1 MGRRRVKNQFKNSI
15 TYIIAIAILSILSFF
30 GIENGITN
38 KGKTTTN
45 VVNLE
50 NLKNIT
56 IKTANSIN
64 EEFISDNKQNLK
76 VYFFDVNQAD
86 SILVVNNE
94 QTMLIDAGNNND
106 GQLLVENLK
115 SLKITKIDYLI
126 GTHPHEDH
134 IGGLDDIIK
143 NFSIGTIY
151 MPKVQANTKT
161 FEDVLDAVAEKDL
174 KISTPKINDTFSI
187 GNAECKV
194 LSIDNN
200 VTNFNLSSIVIQ
212 MKFDG
217 ISYLFMGDA
226 EKEVEENILKEFNYD
241 SQSIKS
247 NIIKVGHH
255 GSNTS
260 SSEDFI
266 NAVAPELSIISVG
279 KDNSYKHPSN
289 EVIERLNKINSEIYR
304 TDEVGNIFIEQ
315 QKRGN

>member
-1 MGRRRVKNQFKNSI
+1 MGRRKIKNQFKNSI
-15 TYIIAIAILSILSFF
+15 TYLIAIVILLILSFCC
-30 GIENGITN
+30 IENGIVN
-38 KGKTTTN
+38 KENTPTN

-50 NLKNIT
+50 NIT

-64 EEFISDNKQNLK
+64 KEFISNDKQNLK
-76 VYFFDVNQAD
+76 VYFFDVGQAD

-94 QTMLIDAGNNND
+94 QTMLIDAGNNDD
-106 GQLLVENLK
+106 GQLMVNNLNN
-115 SLKITKIDYLI
+115 LGITKIDYLI

-143 NFSIGTIY
+143 NFDIETIY

-161 FEDVLDAVAEKDL
+161 FEDVLDAVAQKHL
-174 KISTPKINDTFSI
+174 KISTPKINDTFFV

-200 VTNFNLSSIVIQ
+200 VTNFNLSSIAIQ
-212 MKFDG
+212 MKFDE

-226 EKEVEENILKEFNYD
+226 EKEVEENILKKFNYG

-247 NIIKVGHH
+247 SIIKVGHH